1 MDLFPRAS
9 ISTVDIVFTLSI
21 RVTAAPKSA
30 RSIPQ
35 NGAGASPAISM
46 TRTPDRA
53 AILKTAQNSR
63 FTGWGR
69 GDWGEEKEN
78 TFPYKVDALR
88 PKCGCVFFN
97 GFGLIFDYFD

>member
-69 GDWGEEKEN
+69 GGFGGRRRRILSLIKL
-78 TFPYKVDALR
+78 THRGRSV
-88 PKCGCVFFN
+88 GVFF
-97 GFGLIFDYFD
+97 